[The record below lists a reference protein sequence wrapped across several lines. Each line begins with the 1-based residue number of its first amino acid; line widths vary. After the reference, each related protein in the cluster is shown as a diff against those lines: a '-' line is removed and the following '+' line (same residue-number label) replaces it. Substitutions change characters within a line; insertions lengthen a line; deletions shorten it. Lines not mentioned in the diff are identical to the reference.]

1 MYFSKFVSKLIQRY
15 VFLHRSITHAQ
26 ILYPVACRVKEY
38 MERSISTLPSPFFC
52 FLSAA
57 FTNIY
62 PHIFCAMYA
71 LESLEYIIFTGI

>member
-1 MYFSKFVSKLIQRY
+1 MQKNSTTMQPGTGWNFKNTYTIK
-15 VFLHRSITHAQ
+15 
-26 ILYPVACRVKEY
+26 LYPVACRVKEY

-62 PHIFCAMYA
+62 RHTFCAMYA